1 MTLTLVSD
9 NSAVATDL
17 GNANKSSGSQA
28 AIMQGYALSVQRQT
42 MLNFGD
48 FENLKKFETDMNNGI
63 AAAQGRAKGFLDR
76 TLPNLIR
83 QSTDIDSYF
92 NLQNALGQALD
103 PSAPAKDAIMMMSAA
118 QEQAQQYQKNAGA
131 LVTDLTQLRDGLN
144 GDASNFTTYVQNLN
158 AAVAGDN
165 GVLKSLDD
173 QLSSIDG
180 KIAGA
185 IAGTALS
192 GLTILGGGLMIAIGA
207 IAEFV
212 TAGTS
217 TALVIA
223 GVGVVAVG
231 AAGET
236 ASAIT
241 LAAMLNQ
248 KSDMLRRKEMLKAEV
263 QLAQGVSSGFST
275 LAGGA
280 AELALAAQ
288 QMANAWSG
296 LDQHLG
302 NLIGHLKSGQT
313 DVDAMRRLFQIA
325 AQGDVKN
332 VQADSRLIQAQLAG
346 VNVQNL
352 TGGQTVSDFLN
363 TTYGKA
369 A

>member
-9 NSAVATDL
+9 NTSTANTL
-17 GNANKSSGSQA
+17 GDANKNSGGQA
-28 AIMQGYALSVQRQT
+28 AVMQGYALSVQRQT
-42 MLNFGD
+42 KVNFGD
-48 FENLKKFETDMNNGI
+48 FENLKKFESDMNAGI
-63 AAAQGRAKGFLDR
+63 SSAQDRAKGFLDR
-76 TLPNLIR
+76 TLPNLIK
-83 QSTDIDSYF
+83 QSTDIDGYF
-92 NLQNALGQALD
+92 NLQNALGEALD
-103 PSAPAKDAIMMMSAA
+103 PSAPAREGIAMMEAA
-118 QEQAQQYQKNAGA
+118 QEQAQSYQSNAKG
-131 LVTDLTQLRDGLN
+131 LVMDLNGLRDGLN
-144 GDASNFTTYVQNLN
+144 GDASNFQTYVQNLN
-158 AAVAGDN
+158 AAVDGDN
-165 GVLKSLDD
+165 GVLASINSQLDTM
-173 QLSSIDG
+173 DG

-231 AAGET
+231 VAGEV
-236 ASAIT
+236 ASALT
-241 LAAMLNQ
+241 LSAMLNQ
-248 KSDMLRRKEMLKAEV
+248 KADLLQRKSSLQAEV
-263 QLAQGVSSGFST
+263 KLAQGVSTGFRT
-275 LAGGA
+275 LANGA
-280 AELALAAQ
+280 ASSAEAAQ

-313 DVDAMRRLFQIA
+313 DVDGMRRLFQA
-325 AQGDVKN
+325 AARGDVKN

-346 VNVQNL
+346 VNLPKLAQ
-352 TGGQTVSDFLN
+352 GQTVSGFL
-363 TTYGKA
+363 TQTYGQA